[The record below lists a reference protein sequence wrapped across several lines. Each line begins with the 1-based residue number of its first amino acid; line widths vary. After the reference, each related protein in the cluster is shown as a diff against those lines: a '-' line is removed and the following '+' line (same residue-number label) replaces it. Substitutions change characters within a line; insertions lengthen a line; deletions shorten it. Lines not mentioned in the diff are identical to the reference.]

1 METLVLV
8 FARVLRADFGDLS
21 SSVRPRSQLE
31 SCSVMDIVCPLRR
44 LASLSQR
51 NDLWKE
57 FSENRSILTTRTFT
71 SNCVM
76 KRNDFGEMS
85 NWKVVGN

>member
-8 FARVLRADFGDLS
+8 FARVLRVDFDDLR
-21 SSVRPRSQLE
+21 SSVGPRSQLE
-31 SCSVMDIVCPLRR
+31 SYSVRDILCPSRA

-57 FSENRSILTTRTFT
+57 FSENRSILTTRNCT
-71 SNCVM
+71 SNCVR
-76 KRNDFGEMS
+76 KKNDFGEMP
-85 NWKVVGN
+85 NWKVVVN